1 MERGGDEDIKLAV
14 PSPTTIEV
22 LVSGVVKVK
31 TGLRV
36 SCQKLSEEC
45 RPGGMVEVG
54 VCIPSDIDGNV
65 GVSSSG
71 VLHDEGDGGHSYQP
85 LMLLSSGRQV
95 ESNVDRWR
103 LPRDVQ

>member
-1 MERGGDEDIKLAV
+1 MEREGDEHVQQAV

-65 GVSSSG
+65 RVSSSG
-71 VLHDEGDGGHSYQP
+71 VLHDEGEGGHSYQP
-85 LMLLSSGRQV
+85 LMLLSPGGQV
-95 ESNVDRWR
+95 EPYMDRWGMS
-103 LPRDVQ
+103 RDVQ